1 MKTSGLWGKTTPEVL
16 ARWRVP
22 LGFLSAI
29 FAYWLARSTWRSITI
44 GLTIAAAGE
53 LVRIWA
59 SGHLDKAR
67 EITRS
72 GPYRYVSHPLYFG
85 SCIMGVGF
93 AIAANALLPALI
105 VGAYF
110 ALTIPAAMITETRA
124 ISNLQAGVER
134 PFSVAR
140 VMANREYRAIA
151 GFVIGAGLL
160 ILRMTFRR

>member
-1 MKTSGLWGKTTPEVL
+1 MTRWL
-16 ARWRVP
+16 ARWRVA

-29 FAYWLARSTWRSITI
+29 FAYWFARSTWTSIAV
-44 GLTIAAAGE
+44 GLSVSAVGE
-53 LVRIWA
+53 IVRIWA

-67 EITRS
+67 EVTRS
-72 GPYRYVSHPLYFG
+72 GPYKYVSHPLYLG

-93 AIAANALLPALI
+93 AIAAAALI
-105 VGAYF
+105 PAIVVGVYL

-124 ISNLQAGVER
+124 IANLESGVER

-140 VMANREYRAIA
+140 VMTNREYRAIA

-160 ILRMTFRR
+160 ILRMTLRQ